1 MLLLTK
7 EEINIH
13 QDATSSY
20 IWGKE
25 SLKILL
31 KVKII
36 RKLKIVFIMLVNIE
50 VQHIV
55 FVI

>member
-36 RKLKIVFIMLVNIE
+36 RKLEIVFIMLVNIE